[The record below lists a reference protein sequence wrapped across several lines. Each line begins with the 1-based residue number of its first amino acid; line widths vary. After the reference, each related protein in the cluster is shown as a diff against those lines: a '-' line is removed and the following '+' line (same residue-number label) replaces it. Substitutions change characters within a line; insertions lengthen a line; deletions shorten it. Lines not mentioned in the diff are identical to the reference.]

1 MGFWADRTIA
11 VAGGLG
17 FIGSHF
23 VEQLLAQGANV
34 VCLYRTGRKEVVA
47 ELPGTVRLDLRQIDL
62 LDGAALS
69 ACFEDLAPRLDAVV
83 HCAALNGNLD
93 FKIRNAARILD
104 VNLRMTSN
112 ILNCARAHDVRD
124 VVVLSSAD
132 VYAMPAACSVREE
145 DDYTTRMEYSVNGY
159 RMSKTYVEVL
169 ANFYRSQFDMN
180 IFLPRP
186 VNVYGPRDNF
196 HDEAKAVIPT
206 VIDRVAT
213 GREIEIWGDGSQAR
227 SFVHA
232 EDLVR
237 AVLRMV
243 EVNKYQTLNIS
254 TRDSVSIIELVRLV
268 SAVLGRP
275 ERFRLDPSK
284 PSGTPQNT
292 LDVSRLHEVV
302 DFEFR
307 SLRQGLL
314 ETAEWYRHHRSDG
327 WHPGAPLL
335 PAAAG

>member
-1 MGFWADRTIA
+1 MSYWAERTIA

-34 VCLYRTGRKEVVA
+34 VCLHRTRRDDVIA
-47 ELPGTVRLDLRQIDL
+47 ELSGSDRLDLRQVDL
-62 LDGAALS
+62 LDDAELS
-69 ACFEDLAPRLDAVV
+69 ACFDDIAPRLDAVV

-112 ILNCARAHDVRD
+112 ILNCARAHHVQD

-132 VYAMPAACSVREE
+132 VYAMPTATSLREE
-145 DDYTTRMEYSVNGY
+145 DDFQTRMEYTANGY
-159 RMSKTYVEVL
+159 AMSKTYVEVL
-169 ANFYRSQFDMN
+169 ANFYRTQFDMN

-196 HDEAKAVIPT
+196 HDENMPVIPA
-206 VIDRVAT
+206 VIDRVAA

-237 AVLRMV
+237 AILQMV

-254 TRDSVSIIELVRLV
+254 TRESVSILELVRLV
-268 SAVLGRP
+268 SSVLGQP
-275 ERFRLDPSK
+275 ERFRLDPAK
-284 PSGTPQNT
+284 PAGTTPST
-292 LDVSRLHEVV
+292 LDVTKMDEVV

-307 SLRQGLL
+307 PLRQGLL
-314 ETAEWYRHHRSDG
+314 ETAQWYRHHRATYPHTS
-327 WHPGAPLL
+327 LL
-335 PAAAG
+335 PVG